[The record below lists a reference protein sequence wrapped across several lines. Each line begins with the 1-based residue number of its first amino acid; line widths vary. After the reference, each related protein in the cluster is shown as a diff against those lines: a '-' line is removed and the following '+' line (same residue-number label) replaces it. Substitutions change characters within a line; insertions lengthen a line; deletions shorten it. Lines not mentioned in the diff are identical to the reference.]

1 MERIV
6 NLERD
11 HKEKCTLHV
20 TCFSQARCVHEHLKA
35 LGQAETT
42 RPTKSSMTDCHCCR
56 PNCWSIGDVALT
68 KV

>member
-42 RPTKSSMTDCHCCR
+42 RPTKSSMTD
-56 PNCWSIGDVALT
+56 PVIVAG
-68 KV
+68 